1 MACDVEGV
9 GDEPGVAVGSGRADG
24 VVDEGNSFSRP
35 AKQPENEDLTNTA
48 LDTSRPDTPSL
59 VGPDRQ
65 RLVWMAGE

>member
-1 MACDVEGV
+1 M
-9 GDEPGVAVGSGRADG
+9 GSGRAHG
-24 VVDEGNSFSRP
+24 VIDEGNSFSRP